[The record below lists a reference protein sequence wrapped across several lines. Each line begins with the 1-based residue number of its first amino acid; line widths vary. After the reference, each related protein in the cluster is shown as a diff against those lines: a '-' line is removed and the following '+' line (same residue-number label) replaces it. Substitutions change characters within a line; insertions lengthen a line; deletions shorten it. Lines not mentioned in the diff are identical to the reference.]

1 MREIDEEVSSVT
13 LRRAAIEDVRLLYDW
28 RNDTEVRLK
37 SLNTKPLDWDEH
49 VDWLT
54 QRLVLTHNE
63 TIWIVEDSNDDPY
76 GSGRILLTDD
86 GLGMIS
92 VVIAP
97 DKRGQGLGRQLIVLL
112 ADKIRQMKMVPVARI
127 VRGNVASL
135 KAFTSSGFR
144 VYEDDPERD
153 YVEMRWL

>member
-1 MREIDEEVSSVT
+1 MREVNDKVSSVT

-28 RNDTEVRLK
+28 RNDKEVRLK
-37 SLNTKPLDWDEH
+37 SLNTNPLNWDEH
-49 VDWLT
+49 VGWFT
-54 QRLVLTHNE
+54 ERLVLTHNE
-63 TIWIVEDSNDDPY
+63 TIWIAEDDDGSPY

-86 GLGMIS
+86 GLGTIS

-97 DKRGQGLGRQLIVLL
+97 ERRGHGLGRQLIVLL
-112 ADKIRQMKMVPVARI
+112 ADKIRQMKVVPVARI

-135 KAFTSSGFR
+135 KAFTASGFR
-144 VYEDDPERD
+144 VYDDDPERD